1 MVAPCPMPCHITRLL
16 VVPALIIVA
25 ATAATPSLPTIGSFC
40 TPSSITGVFKF
51 LGSCGADP
59 LGQFRHL
66 TRLSAPTAP
75 NCGYSLGQATTSSRT
90 RSGVGRFR
98 ESLQPLTNWPSV
110 WRMFSAAVIRLVIW
124 LGLPDR
130 AAATAAARSLPALT
144 RSPRG

>member
-1 MVAPCPMPCHITRLL
+1 MVAPCPMPCHIARLL
-16 VVPALIIVA
+16 VVPALMTVA
-25 ATAATPSLPTIGSFC
+25 AAGATPSLPTIGSFC
-40 TPSSITGVFKF
+40 TPSSITGIFRF

-75 NCGYSLGQATTSSRT
+75 NCGYNLGHATTSSRT
-90 RSGVGRFR
+90 RSGVGRFS

-110 WRMFSAAVIRLVIW
+110 WRSESAAVIRLVIS
-124 LGLPDR
+124 LALPER
-130 AAATAAARSLPALT
+130 AAATAAARSLPELT